1 VSPWEKRERGGLYYT
16 RSRKEGGRVIREYIG
31 TGPLGELA
39 AKTDALKRHRHVE
52 EAKAWREECEGLEAI
67 DKALGEL
74 YEAVEILARATLLAA
89 GYHQHNR
96 SEWRKK
102 RG

>member
-1 VSPWEKRERGGLYYT
+1 M
-16 RSRKEGGRVIREYIG
+16 IREYIG

-74 YEAVEILARATLLAA
+74 YEAVKA
-89 GYHQHNR
+89 
-96 SEWRKK
+96 
-102 RG
+102 